1 MNDRSAVRFEELLRE
16 LRIHSAELDDS
27 SASCAAQLD
36 RMANAGVMRW
46 GIPDEFSGLE
56 MSVAEQVAGFER
68 LASACLVSTF
78 VLSQRNAAVS
88 RIVASENN
96 RLRAELLPKFAR
108 HELMA
113 TVGISHLTTSRQ
125 HLKSPAVRATP
136 EGDGFR
142 LEGEV
147 PWVTGAAISDFVL
160 TGGTLTDG
168 RQILALVPTDD
179 PTVTVGA
186 PPPLLALNA
195 SQTASLTL
203 REAFITRERIVAG
216 PVEGVIKGATGGTG
230 SVTTS
235 ALAVGAAA
243 GVLEHFAREVE
254 KRPDLAGIA
263 APFEREREAISAA
276 ITEHLHAAA
285 KGTAP
290 TLNSEAIRQRANSLV
305 LRVSQAYMAASKGA
319 GFVKGHPAERSVRE
333 AMFFLVWSCP
343 QPVVNAALREFACLA
358 G

>member
-1 MNDRSAVRFEELLRE
+1 MQGESRAQFEELLRE
-16 LRIHSAELDDS
+16 LRVHTSQLEEPGT
-27 SASCAAQLD
+27 SCANQLN
-36 RMANAGVMRW
+36 RMASTGVLRW
-46 GIPDEFSGLE
+46 GIPEEFGGRE
-56 MSVAEQVAGFER
+56 MSAAEQVAGFER

-88 RIVASENN
+88 RLVASENEP
-96 RLRAELLPKFAR
+96 LRAGLLPRFAR

-125 HLKSPAVRATP
+125 HLKRPAVLVTP

-142 LEGEV
+142 LEGDV

-160 TGGTLTDG
+160 TGGALANG
-168 RQILALVPTDD
+168 KQLLALVPTRDS
-179 PTVTVGA
+179 TVTVGA
-186 PPPLLALNA
+186 APPLLALNA

-203 REAFITRERIVAG
+203 NGTFIARERVVAG
-216 PVEGVIKGATGGTG
+216 PVDGVIKGATGGTG

-243 GVLEHFAREVE
+243 GVLDYLAREVE
-254 KRPDLAGIA
+254 KRPELSEIA
-263 APFEREREAISAA
+263 APFAQERETLSAA
-276 ITEHLHAAA
+276 IAEHLRATTS
-285 KGTAP
+285 GLP
-290 TLNSEAIRQRANSLV
+290 PELSSEAIRQRANSLV

-319 GFVKGHPAERSVRE
+319 GFVKGHPAERCVRE
-333 AMFFLVWSCP
+333 ALFFLVWSCP